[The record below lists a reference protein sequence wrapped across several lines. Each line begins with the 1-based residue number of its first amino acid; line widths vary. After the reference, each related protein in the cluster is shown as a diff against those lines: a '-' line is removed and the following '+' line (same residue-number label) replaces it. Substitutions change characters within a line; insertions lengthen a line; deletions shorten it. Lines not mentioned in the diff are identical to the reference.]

1 MSITTAIVVNKIRQK
16 KKVVKYL
23 ESIYRSIFFIEKQD
37 RYFKSI
43 WFVVCCLWF
52 VVCCLLFGVCC
63 LVFGVCGL
71 VFGVCG
77 LVFGV

>member
-43 WFVVCCLWF
+43 WFVVYGLLF
-52 VVCCLLFGVCC
+52 VVCCLGFVVWG
-63 LVFGVCGL
+63 LVFVVWGL
-71 VFGVCG
+71 VFGV
-77 LVFGV
+77 